1 MRAPSGVSPVTVHAP
16 HALDVIDR
24 VALRLGDQYRDV
36 IDGDT
41 VREIVL
47 DSFRR
52 YRHLDHPSSH
62 SRSLAAQLAAD
73 RLDAV
78 RWVAQR
84 AAPSASSSFLFV
96 CSGNAG
102 RSQLAA
108 ALMRAIAPLGT
119 RVVSAGESPA
129 ARVLP
134 GVTEALDELGI
145 AAFGEYPKPIAPEFV
160 SAADHIV
167 VLNCDDALDAL
178 AGHEFRRWNIAL
190 DRTSGKQGMRTTRDH
205 IALEVHAL
213 ALEHGI
219 HARPY

>member
-1 MRAPSGVSPVTVHAP
+1 MTVHVP

-24 VALRLGDQYRDV
+24 VAQRLGDQYRDGV
-36 IDGDT
+36 DGDT

-62 SRSLAAQLAAD
+62 ARSLAAQLAAD

-78 RWVAQR
+78 RWHAER
-84 AAPSASSSFLFV
+84 PARGGSPSFLFI

-108 ALMRAIAPLGT
+108 ALMRAIAPLDT

-160 SAADHIV
+160 AAADHIV
-167 VLNCDDALDAL
+167 VLNCSDELDAL
-178 AGHEFRRWNIAL
+178 VGHDFRRWNIVL

-219 HARPY
+219 DARPF

>member
-1 MRAPSGVSPVTVHAP
+1 MTVHAP
-16 HALDVIDR
+16 HALDVIER
-24 VALRLGDQYRDV
+24 VALRLASQYRDQV
-36 IDGDT
+36 DDELA
-41 VREIVL
+41 RSIVL

-73 RLDAV
+73 RLEALQWMTSRTVGDSLA
-78 RWVAQR
+78 
-84 AAPSASSSFLFV
+84 SFLFI

-108 ALMRAIAPLGT
+108 SLLRAIAPLGT
-119 RVVSAGESPA
+119 RVVSAGEAPA

-160 SAADHIV
+160 MAADHIV
-167 VLNCDDALDAL
+167 VLNCHDELDAL
-178 AGHEFRRWNIAL
+178 AGRDYRRWDISL
-190 DRTSGKQGMRTTRDH
+190 DRTSGKHGMRVARDG
-205 IALEVHAL
+205 IAVEVRAL

-219 HARPY
+219 EARAL